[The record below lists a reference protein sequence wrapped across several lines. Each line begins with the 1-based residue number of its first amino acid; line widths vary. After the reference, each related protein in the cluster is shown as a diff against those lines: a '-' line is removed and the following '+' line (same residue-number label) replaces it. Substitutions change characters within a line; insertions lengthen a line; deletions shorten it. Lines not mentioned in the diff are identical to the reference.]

1 MAITKD
7 HELHV
12 RRRKRNLWVGLMLV
26 SFVALVFGI
35 TVAKMSD
42 GEMMEAF
49 DGCGFHGRDVLRLGA
64 ILQLVLQSHRL
75 GRADQCCDIRQRS
88 DPRSNDHCAV

>member
-49 DGCGFHGRDVLRLGA
+49 DHSLRPS
-64 ILQLVLQSHRL
+64 LVQGSE
-75 GRADQCCDIRQRS
+75 
-88 DPRSNDHCAV
+88 

>member
-12 RRRKRNLWVGLMLV
+12 RRRKRNLLVGLMLV

-49 DGCGFHGRDVLRLGA
+49 DHSLRPS
-64 ILQLVLQSHRL
+64 LVEGSE
-75 GRADQCCDIRQRS
+75 
-88 DPRSNDHCAV
+88 